1 MSVGLSSMKR
11 RCGSLI
17 GLQGKIKHHMTGR
30 FPGLVAGSRKSLKIS
45 QLYQAMETKQITV
58 RVNLEAAHI
67 FEAASEEQRRKIEA
81 LLSLKLTQAT
91 RKKRA
96 LEEVMDD
103 ISQKA
108 QERGLTPEIL
118 DAILNEP

>member
-1 MSVGLSSMKR
+1 
-11 RCGSLI
+11 
-17 GLQGKIKHHMTGR
+17 
-30 FPGLVAGSRKSLKIS
+30 
-45 QLYQAMETKQITV
+45 METKLITV

-67 FEAASEEQRRKIEA
+67 FEAAPEEQKRKIEA

-91 RKKRA
+91 REKTV

-118 DAILNEP
+118 DSILDEQ